1 MKIKLLEYEAEVEW
15 ISPKQTSSF
24 VSHDSIESIGV
35 WFTFDE
41 PVSSTIGFGI
51 EIPPREYTEEEFKK
65 VITAGGEKALQG
77 IIEQDKKEKLA
88 AEKRDKQRKKLNKL
102 VAALG
107 EKLGIP
113 TQLHTR

>member
-24 VSHDSIESIGV
+24 VSQDSIGSIGI

-65 VITAGGEKALQG
+65 VIIAGGERALQD
-77 IIEQDKKEKLA
+77 IIDQHKKEKLA
-88 AEKRDKQRKKLNKL
+88 AEKRDMQRKKLNKL
-102 VAALG
+102 VADLG
-107 EKLGIP
+107 DKLGVP
-113 TQLHTR
+113 YQLNTK

>member
-1 MKIKLLEYEAEVEW
+1 MKIKLLGYEAEVEW

-51 EIPPREYTEEEFKK
+51 EIPPREYTEEEFKR
-65 VITAGGEKALQG
+65 VIIAGGERALQG
-77 IIEQDKKEKLA
+77 IIDQHKKEKLA
-88 AEKRDKQRKKLNKL
+88 AEKRDEQRKKLNKL
-102 VAALG
+102 VADLG
-107 EKLGIP
+107 EKLDIP
-113 TQLHTR
+113 FRLNTK

>member
-24 VSHDSIESIGV
+24 VSHDPIESIGV

-51 EIPPREYTEEEFKK
+51 EIPPREYTKEEFKK
-65 VITAGGEKALQG
+65 VIIAGGEKALTG
-77 IIEQDKKEKLA
+77 IIDQHKEEKLA

-102 VAALG
+102 VADLG
-107 EKLGIP
+107 DKLDIP
-113 TQLHTR
+113 YRLNTR